1 MKNMMISLLSIVIV
15 YIAYKSVPI
24 LIYKYKRYTAHTKA
38 INTIA
43 PDANAST
50 LEGKVW
56 HMKEQQ
62 GKNIIVVFWGSYCH
76 PCLAEIP
83 HIQELYQKYKD
94 NDNLEIITY
103 SFDLSQN
110 SEALKKFIDDKNI
123 TYPVL
128 LEKYPQD
135 SEKNFAK
142 KFEVIGVPSIW
153 FIDKN
158 GIVLASNRRSIEEI
172 MPFIKKYLHQ

>member
-1 MKNMMISLLSIVIV
+1 VILFIS
-15 YIAYKSVPI
+15 YKTIPI
-24 LIYKYKRYTAHTKA
+24 LVYKYKRYTAHTKA
-38 INTIA
+38 INTKA

-50 LEGKVW
+50 LEGQIW
-56 HMKEQQ
+56 QMKEQK
-62 GKNIIVVFWGSYCH
+62 GKNIIVVFWASYCH

-83 HIQELYQKYKD
+83 HIKELYQKYKD
-94 NDNLEIITY
+94 NDKLEIITY

-110 SEALKKFIDDKNI
+110 IQALKEFIHDKNI

-128 LEKYPQD
+128 IEKYPQN
-135 SEKNFAK
+135 SEKNFAA

-158 GIVLASNRRSIEEI
+158 GTVLASNRRSLEEI
-172 MPFIKKYLHQ
+172 IPFIKKHL